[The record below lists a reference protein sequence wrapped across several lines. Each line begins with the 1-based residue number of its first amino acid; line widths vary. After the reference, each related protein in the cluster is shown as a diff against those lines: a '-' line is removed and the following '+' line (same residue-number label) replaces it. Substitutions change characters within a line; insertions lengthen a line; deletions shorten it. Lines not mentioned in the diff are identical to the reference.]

1 MFNFLK
7 APEAKNEILVSLY
20 KFKSTFRSVAVFT
33 AVMNMLLLVPSFYML
48 EVYDRVLSSRNEYTL
63 MMLTV
68 FLLFLNLL
76 YAGLDTIRSHT
87 VIAIGKKI
95 DSELNQRTYTAAFE
109 QNLKQKGGNAG
120 QALNDLTT
128 LRQFITGPALYAFF
142 DAPWFPIY
150 LIVIFIFNFWLGVF
164 STVCVLIVLIVAVI
178 NESITSQPLSKANGL
193 AVVSSNMATNNLRN
207 SDVLETMGMLP
218 GIRRRWYELHS
229 RFLVLQEV
237 ASQRASNMT
246 SLTKFLRTSMQSLA
260 LGFAAFLVIENL
272 LSPGMMIAASVLLGK
287 ALGPVEAVIAVWR
300 QWGGVK
306 SAYDRLDKL
315 LAENPPRTIGMS
327 LPKPK
332 GYVELEGVYA
342 APPGISKPVLKNVA
356 FKLEPGDVLGV
367 IGASASGKSTL
378 AKVMVGL
385 WPGSPN
391 CARLDGADVYRWNK
405 DELGPSIGYVPQ
417 DIDMFP
423 GTVSENIAR
432 FNEFTPE
439 DVIEAAQ
446 TAGVHDMI
454 LRFPQGYDTKLGEST
469 FGLSGGQKQRI
480 ALARALYGKP
490 SLIVLDE
497 PNSNL
502 DDIGE
507 DSLIVAIQKLKERK
521 ATVVLVTHRVSI
533 LQVTTK
539 LLLLDDG
546 IMKAFGPT
554 QKIMQ
559 DIQDAHKK
567 QVNHKQGPVT
577 IENNGGQVV

>member
-1 MFNFLK
+1 MFKFLK

-20 KFKSTFRSVAVFT
+20 KFKSTFWSVAVFT
-33 AVMNMLLLVPSFYML
+33 AVMNILLLVPSFYML
-48 EVYDRVLSSRNEYTL
+48 EVYDRVLTSRNEYTL
-63 MMLTV
+63 LMLTA

-76 YAGLDTIRSHT
+76 YAGLESIRSHT
-87 VIAIGKKI
+87 VIAIGKKM

-128 LRQFITGPALYAFF
+128 LRQFVTGPALYAFF
-142 DAPWFPIY
+142 DVPWFPIY

-164 STVCVLIVLIVAVI
+164 STVCVIIVLIVAVV
-178 NESITSQPLSKANGL
+178 NESITNDPLGKANNL
-193 AVVSSNMATNNLRN
+193 AVTSSNLATNNLR
-207 SDVLETMGMLP
+207 SADVLETMGMLP
-218 GIRRRWYELHS
+218 GIRKRWYDLHS
-229 RFLVLQEV
+229 KFLGLQEV
-237 ASQRASNMT
+237 ASQRSSNMT
-246 SLTKFLRTSMQSLA
+246 SLTKFFRTSFQSLA
-260 LGFAAFLVIENL
+260 LGFAAYLVLENL
-272 LSPGMMIAASVLLGK
+272 LSPGMMIAASILLGK
-287 ALGPVEAVIAVWR
+287 ALGPVEAVIGVWR
-300 QWGGVK
+300 QWSGVK
-306 SAYDRLDKL
+306 SAYNRLDKL
-315 LAENPPRTIGMS
+315 LADNPPRVIGMS

-332 GYVELEGVYA
+332 GFVELEGVYA
-342 APPGISKPVLKNVA
+342 APPGVSKPVIKNVA

-385 WPGSPN
+385 WPGAPN
-391 CARLDGADVYRWNK
+391 CARLDGADIYRWNK
-405 DELGPSIGYVPQ
+405 DELGSSIGYVPQ

-432 FNEFTPE
+432 FNEFNPD

-446 TAGVHDMI
+446 TAGVHEMI
-454 LRFPQGYDTKLGEST
+454 LRFPQGYDTKLGDSS

-490 SLIVLDE
+490 NLVVLDE

-507 DSLIVAIQKLKERK
+507 DSLIVAIRKLKERN

-533 LQVTTK
+533 LAVTTK

-546 IMKAFGPT
+546 MMKAFGPT

-567 QVNHKQGPVT
+567 QLATQDPMS
-577 IENNGGQVV
+577 IENGGGQVA

>member
-1 MFNFLK
+1 
-7 APEAKNEILVSLY
+7 
-20 KFKSTFRSVAVFT
+20 
-33 AVMNMLLLVPSFYML
+33 
-48 EVYDRVLSSRNEYTL
+48 
-63 MMLTV
+63 
-68 FLLFLNLL
+68 
-76 YAGLDTIRSHT
+76 
-87 VIAIGKKI
+87 
-95 DSELNQRTYTAAFE
+95 
-109 QNLKQKGGNAG
+109 
-120 QALNDLTT
+120 
-128 LRQFITGPALYAFF
+128 
-142 DAPWFPIY
+142 
-150 LIVIFIFNFWLGVF
+150 
-164 STVCVLIVLIVAVI
+164 
-178 NESITSQPLSKANGL
+178 
-193 AVVSSNMATNNLRN
+193 
-207 SDVLETMGMLP
+207 
-218 GIRRRWYELHS
+218 
-229 RFLVLQEV
+229 
-237 ASQRASNMT
+237 MT

-454 LRFPQGYDTKLGEST
+454 LHFPQGYDTKLGEST